1 MEIGRF
7 IYLILL
13 NMSVVFTNCISC
25 ATAGLAVEDLLRKA
39 FVCDSEGNSYIRTYS
54 QSDVSGASQ
63 FCGLIA
69 DYVIETKTI
78 NGVDHLGIIVTH
90 SLNKT
95 TGLFLTV
102 TDGDSITQNGVSAE
116 IIDANN
122 IFIMLDGLENGGFC
136 VS

>member
-1 MEIGRF
+1 
-7 IYLILL
+7 
-13 NMSVVFTNCISC
+13 MSVVFTNCISC

-39 FVCDSEGNSYIRTYS
+39 FVCDSDGNSYLRIYNPNS
-54 QSDVSGASQ
+54 SADY
-63 FCGLIA
+63 CGLIA
-69 DYVIETKTI
+69 DYAIVTRTV
-78 NGVDHLGIIVTH
+78 NGVDHFGIIVTH

-102 TDGDSITQNGVSAE
+102 TDGNSITQNGVSAE

-122 IFIMLDGLENGGFC
+122 IFIMLDGLEDGGFC